1 MSRILRTGLVKMSEL
16 AEIAG
21 NISIVRERIVAAC
34 AKRSPE
40 LQSICEQP
48 RLVAVSKKK
57 TVQHVVKAYEA
68 GVEHFGEN
76 YVQEL
81 AEKAAYPEIENCSNI
96 KFHFIG
102 HLQKNKVSKLLS
114 AGDKLFVIETIDSEG
129 LAKHVNDAV
138 ARRNPESSL
147 NVMLQINTSGEDS
160 KSGADPES
168 CVTIA
173 KYIIEECKQ
182 LNFIGLMTIGS
193 FEQSTSDSDENKDFQ
208 TLYNLREKVCK
219 ELDLERK
226 NVELSMG
233 MSADYEDAIVQGSTN
248 VRVGSFI
255 FGARVLPTQ
264 T

>member
-1 MSRILRTGLVKMSEL
+1 MSRYLKTGLVKMSEL

-21 NISIVRERIVAAC
+21 NIATVRERIATAC

-40 LQSICEQP
+40 LQSVCEQP

-57 TVQHVVKAYEA
+57 SLQHVLRAYEA
-68 GVEHFGEN
+68 GVENFGEN

-81 AEKAAYPEIENCSNI
+81 VEKASCSEMENCPNI

-114 AGDKLFVIETIDSEG
+114 AGDRLFMIETIDSAP

-138 ARRNPESSL
+138 AKRKVETPL

-160 KSGADPES
+160 KSGAEPDS

-173 KYIIEECKQ
+173 KFIIEECKQ
-182 LNFIGLMTIGS
+182 LNLKGLMTIGS
-193 FEQSTSDSDENKDFQ
+193 WEQSTSDSDENKDFK
-208 TLYNLREKVCK
+208 LLSSLREKVCK
-219 ELDLERK
+219 ELNLERK

-255 FGARVLPTQ
+255 FGARVPPPET
-264 T
+264 